1 MWSFVG
7 AYSGLFCRVFVN
19 NSFLFML
26 YFSIF
31 LDTGGTFCFLLQST
45 LSVLTLGR
53 KNAIIYKNPL
63 FFEAKR

>member
-1 MWSFVG
+1 
-7 AYSGLFCRVFVN
+7 
-19 NSFLFML
+19 ML

-31 LDTGGTFCFLLQST
+31 LDTGGTFCFLLQCI
-45 LSVLTLGR
+45 LSVLTLGS